1 MEYYNNY
8 EHERK
13 HECECE
19 EKECKE
25 CNFCEI
31 EKILRRNL
39 GRVVTVYT
47 ETGGM
52 AGRGFTGLV
61 AMIKDGTVKFITSIP
76 SAPFEKFSRHERCDR
91 DCNFNLCEHCRNS
104 HFGSA
109 LIIPI
114 CKIVAVSVV
123 EI

>member
-1 MEYYNNY
+1 MDYTKH
-8 EHERK
+8 HEFEDRD
-13 HECECE
+13 CGCE
-19 EKECKE
+19 ERCEKE

-31 EKILRRNL
+31 EKILRRNI

-61 AMIKDGTVKFITSIP
+61 AMIKDGTVKFITSVP
-76 SAPFEKFSRHERCDR
+76 SAPFEKFSRHECKE

>member
-1 MEYYNNY
+1 MDYKHDY
-8 EHERK
+8 EDRDRD
-13 HECECE
+13 CGCE
-19 EKECKE
+19 ERCEKE

-61 AMIKDGTVKFITSIP
+61 AMLKDGCVKFITSIP
-76 SAPFEKFSRHERCDR
+76 SAPFEKFESHRRSN
-91 DCNFNLCEHCRNS
+91 DCSFNLCDHCRCS
-104 HFGSA
+104 HFGSS
-109 LIIPI
+109 LVIPI
-114 CKIVAVSVV
+114 CKIVAVSTV